1 MKTIFIPIFMLMM
14 AFCAAQKYSQQKK
27 EIESIITAVKE
38 SIIKKDTTTFK
49 SLFTKDSFNWTA
61 VITDKTQQ
69 KRIEKDHKAVNTFTK
84 NFNNFYSFLLD
95 KGEQEEI
102 FRNVSIE
109 NNDVIASVIFDY
121 SFLSNRKASN
131 WGKEFWHLA
140 KINGQWKI
148 TSVIYS
154 LEFNN

>member
-1 MKTIFIPIFMLMM
+1 M
-14 AFCAAQKYSQQKK
+14 
-27 EIESIITAVKE
+27 
-38 SIIKKDTTTFK
+38 
-49 SLFTKDSFNWTA
+49 
-61 VITDKTQQ
+61 
-69 KRIEKDHKAVNTFTK
+69 
-84 NFNNFYSFLLD
+84 D

-102 FRNVSIE
+102 FRNISIE

-148 TSVIYS
+148 ISVIYS

>member
-1 MKTIFIPIFMLMM
+1 MLMM
-14 AFCAAQKYSQQKK
+14 GFCAAQKYSQQKK
-27 EIESIITAVKE
+27 EIESIITTVKK
-38 SIIKKDTTTFK
+38 SIIKKDTATFK

-61 VITDKTQQ
+61 VIADKTQQ
-69 KRIEKDHKAVNTFTK
+69 KRIEKDPKAANTFAK

-109 NNDVIASVIFDY
+109 NNDVIASIIFDY